1 MPQTSIMKKLLF
13 TAFLVI
19 LVSIFG
25 YSQRPGGQGGQG
37 GRGNF
42 DPNNMPKIT
51 IKGMVMDGETNTP
64 LEFATI
70 TINSLK
76 DGQVV
81 TGGMTEA
88 DGSFNFQSRPG
99 RFSATIDFL
108 SYESVEINPVPFERG
123 QREIDLGTVTLNLS
137 GEVIEGVE
145 IRAEKSETIYKLD
158 KKVFT
163 VGQDLANAGGSAEEI
178 LDNVPSL
185 TVDIDG
191 NVNLRGSGNVR
202 MLINGQPSSLLR
214 SGNMNGLRSIQASDI
229 DRVEVITNP
238 SAKYEAEGMAGIIN
252 IILKKEEKKGFN
264 GAFNA
269 GFGFPLRYNAGAQLN
284 YRKNKTN
291 FFVNYSSGFRSNPGF
306 SDEYSR
312 QLVDDLFRRA
322 YRDSDR
328 NRQGQNN
335 RIRAGL
341 DYFID
346 ENQTLTFAG
355 SYGFSD
361 DNNINSTS
369 YLDSLEQGNNVEFLQ
384 TLFREENEIEDE
396 TNQEY
401 SVVYVNDFGRNGQ
414 ELTATLRYDSS
425 GETES
430 SDILQSINNQ
440 ALSNVQKVDIEEI
453 QTNAMGQIDFS
464 KELENSFKLES
475 GLRVNLRTIGNN
487 YEVNQ
492 ITDGTLA
499 VVDSLTDDFEYNEDI
514 YAAYGTLSKT
524 WNEKFSAQ
532 VGLRVEHSVI
542 STEFAN
548 NVSQDTSYNYLR
560 AFPSAFLTYNVDSKN
575 AFQLSY
581 SRRIQRPRFWYLN
594 PFLTLA
600 DDRNVFVG
608 NPKLLPEYTDSY
620 ELGYVRY
627 LDKGSFS
634 SSLFYKLTTDV
645 ITRVRTFSNDGTTV
659 SFPVNLSEEVSYG
672 LDLSANY
679 DATKWLRLDGNI
691 TAFNYNQSADGGQ
704 YGIDASDI
712 SWFGR
717 VGARVKFWKNAS
729 LQTRFNYRAPRE
741 NIQGLSRAV
750 YTVDFGLSKDF
761 LDNNLTVTISSRD
774 LLNSRIRSY
783 IIDLEPDYYAEGES
797 QWRGGG
803 VMLNMSYRINQKKKR
818 GGDRSRGGFEGGGE
832 EF

>member
-1 MPQTSIMKKLLF
+1 MNKTILTALLSIL
-13 TAFLVI
+13 I
-19 LVSIFG
+19 ISFG
-25 YSQRPGGQGGQG
+25 FSQRPTGQPGGKK
-37 GRGNF
+37 GRGGNW
-42 DPNNMPKIT
+42 DPESMPKIT
-51 IKGMVMDGETNTP
+51 IKGMVLDGESNTP

-70 TINSLK
+70 TIKSMR
-76 DGQVV
+76 DGSVV
-81 TGGMTEA
+81 TGGMTDAE
-88 DGSFNFQSRPG
+88 GNFNFQSRPG
-99 RFSATIDFL
+99 RFTATIDFL

-137 GEVIEGVE
+137 GEIIEGVE

-163 VGQDLANAGGSAEEI
+163 VGKDLANAGGSAEEI

-185 TVDIDG
+185 TVDIEG

-214 SGNMNGLRSIQASDI
+214 SGNMNGLRSIQASSI
-229 DRVEVITNP
+229 DRIEVITNP

-269 GFGFPLRYNAGAQLN
+269 GIGYPLRYDAGAQLN
-284 YRKNKTN
+284 YRKNKVN
-291 FFVNYSSGFRSNPGF
+291 FFVNYSSGYRFNPGY

-312 QLVDDLFRRA
+312 QLVGEFFRRS
-322 YRDSDR
+322 YKDSDR
-328 NRQGQNN
+328 DRQGRNN
-335 RIRAGL
+335 RFRAGI
-341 DYFID
+341 DYYLD

-361 DNNINSTS
+361 DNNVNAVR
-369 YLDSLEQGNNVEFLQ
+369 YLDSLEQNNQVDFLQ
-384 TLFREENEIEDE
+384 VLERREDEIEDE

-401 SVVYVNDFGRNGQ
+401 SLVYVNDFGRNGQ
-414 ELTATLRYDSS
+414 ELTATVRYDSS
-425 GETES
+425 GELERS
-430 SDILQSINNQ
+430 EIQQSINNDP
-440 ALSNVQKVDIEEI
+440 LTNIQKVDIEEI
-453 QTNAMGQIDFS
+453 QTNRLGQIDYS
-464 KELENSFKLES
+464 KELDNDIKIES
-475 GLRVNLRTIGNN
+475 GLRANLRTIKND
-487 YEVNQ
+487 YEVFQRIDNVL
-492 ITDGTLA
+492 TT
-499 VVDSLTDDFEYNEDI
+499 VDSLTDDFKYTENI
-514 YAAYGTLSKT
+514 YAAYGTVSKT

-532 VGLRVEHSVI
+532 VGMRVEQSLI
-542 STEFAN
+542 ATEFAN
-548 NVSQDTSYNYLR
+548 NSNQDTSYNYLR
-560 AFPSAFLTYNVDSKN
+560 AFPSAFLTYNIDDKN
-575 AFQLSY
+575 ALQVSY

-600 DDRNVFVG
+600 DDRNVFAG

-620 ELGYVRY
+620 EIGYIRY

-634 SSLFYKLTTDV
+634 GNLFYKLTTDV
-645 ITRVRTFSNDGTTV
+645 ITRVRTFSQDGTTL

-679 DATKWLRLDGNI
+679 DATKWLRLDANI

-704 YGIDASDI
+704 YGIDASDV

-741 NIQGLSRAV
+741 NIQGLRKAV
-750 YTVDFGLSKDF
+750 YVMDMGLSKDF

-774 LLNSRIRSY
+774 LLNSRKRLY
-783 IIDLEPDYYAEGES
+783 IIDLPPDYFAEGEG
-797 QWRGGG
+797 QWRAAG
-803 VMLNMSYRINQKKKR
+803 VMLNLSYRVNQKKKR
-818 GGDRSRGGFEGGGE
+818 GGNRNRGGGFDGGGE